1 MPGEAD
7 VGAETLKEIQMN
19 AFSQYASFYDQLYQD
34 KDYHAETTFVEQL
47 IHRHTPGSRSIL
59 DLGCGTARHA
69 VEFAQRG
76 YRVDGVDLSPQMVK
90 LAQMRLQGLP
100 AEIQQR
106 LRIFEGDVSQ
116 YVSATKYAV
125 VTALFHVA
133 CYQTSNR
140 ALKGL
145 FRSVRGALDHDGTFI
160 FDFWYGPAVLSDRP
174 VNRVKRVTKEG
185 MHIARLAE
193 PVLHADRNIVEV
205 TYTLTVVDGQTG
217 HANETREVHAMR
229 YLFLPELELLADDAG
244 LELVET
250 GQWLNGNPL
259 NTDSWLGYGI
269 ARAKR

>member
-1 MPGEAD
+1 
-7 VGAETLKEIQMN
+7 MN
-19 AFSQYASFYDQLYQD
+19 AFSQYANFYDHLYQD

-47 IHRHTPGSRSIL
+47 IHRHSPGARSIL

-76 YRVDGVDLSPQMVK
+76 YSVDGVDLSPQMVK
-90 LAQMRLQGLP
+90 LAQTRLQGLP
-100 AEIQQR
+100 AEIQKR
-106 LRIFEGDVSQ
+106 LKIVEGDVSQ
-116 YVSATKYAV
+116 YASACKYAV

-145 FRSVRGALDHDGTFI
+145 FGSVRSALDHDGTFI

-174 VNRVKRVTKEG
+174 VTRVKRVDEAG
-185 MHIARLAE
+185 MRVTRLAE

-217 HANETREVHAMR
+217 HADETREVHAMR
-229 YLFLPELELLADDAG
+229 YLFLPELELLADNAG

-250 GQWLNGNPL
+250 GQWLSGNPL
-259 NTDSWLGYGI
+259 NMDSWLGYGI